1 MTGNSAFQPRWGPV
15 LRDLIADPQAK
26 HHHRMKNA
34 VWLYLFFLTSVGP
47 KTGRISTDPSKISEE
62 MGLPIEAI
70 QTWLGCLKKHG
81 YIRVIKNRGQTVF
94 QVNQWRKVKF
104 VFDNSNSQ
112 STTSEQSMENS
123 HNHEEK
129 KPPQNTLFHNRA
141 VQIAKELKDED
152 SIPAFEKIVQKYP
165 ENLITKALIQ
175 VKSLP
180 DEKVRSRGALFTYL
194 LKKYAQ
200 EKQPADSGY

>member
-1 MTGNSAFQPRWGPV
+1 MSNQVFQPRWGPV
-15 LRDLIADPQAK
+15 LRDLITDPQAK
-26 HHHRMKNA
+26 HYHSMKNA

-47 KTGRISTDPSKISEE
+47 KTGRISTEPNQIAEE
-62 MGLPIEAI
+62 MGLPIETI

-104 VFDNSNSQ
+104 VFDNSNSP
-112 STTSEQSMENS
+112 SATSEQSQENS
-123 HNHEEK
+123 HTREVK
-129 KPPQNTLFHNRA
+129 KSPQNTLFHNRA
-141 VQIAKELKDED
+141 VQIAEELGDENN
-152 SIPAFEKIVQKYP
+152 IPAFEKIVQKYP
-165 ENLITKALIQ
+165 ENLIIKALTQ

-200 EKQPADSGY
+200 EKKPADSGH